1 MTTRRAPSSWPC
13 VFFIRGADM
22 AVMTSPSTVRA
33 PEDALNRVEAQWGA
47 VGRPP
52 LTPTQRRFV
61 LGVLDPLHRDQL
73 RGSVVLE
80 GPAGTGKTTTLL
92 ALIQAAHL
100 LDLEVGVAAP
110 THKAASVL
118 REKLEEAREDYPG
131 LPEPVTLHSLLC
143 LKPQRST
150 YGEPETF
157 RQSKPPQ
164 LGHLDLLIVDECS
177 MVGADLLEHIQ
188 VAARTFVLPV
198 LFAGDPHQLRPVNE
212 NKLSRAFL
220 GEPKTTLDEVLRHDG
235 AVLNLATRIRTL
247 NYVPQVQPGVGG
259 GTEVKVYDT
268 MEEMESTWLK
278 AVTQAEGA
286 GAIRDTMMLCW
297 KNKNRRKYNDMAR
310 TSIYGVNAPRFMKG
324 DVVVTLSAIEQDHRL
339 MHMNNED
346 LQIRDVKYLPEYMP
360 VGALGEDITFKVWS
374 LFTTAETVLYVL
386 DDSETERY
394 RKILKA
400 LGQAIKAEGEKA
412 KKTSDKKLMH
422 EVREA
427 WATHYF
433 PLKGAFAEVDFRYA
447 LTVHKSQGST
457 YNRVFICNDYA
468 GSRDEATRLLYVA
481 VTRAAKEVH
490 HIDNRIKR

>member
-1 MTTRRAPSSWPC
+1 
-13 VFFIRGADM
+13 
-22 AVMTSPSTVRA
+22 
-33 PEDALNRVEAQWGA
+33 
-47 VGRPP
+47 
-52 LTPTQRRFV
+52 
-61 LGVLDPLHRDQL
+61 
-73 RGSVVLE
+73 VVLE

-92 ALIQAAHL
+92 ALIEAAYV

-118 REKLEEAREDYPG
+118 REKLEEAREIYRG

-157 RQSKPPQ
+157 RQSKPPE

-177 MVGADLLEHIQ
+177 MVGADLLEYILA
-188 VAARTFVLPV
+188 AARTFVLPV
-198 LFAGDPHQLRPVNE
+198 LFAGDPYQLRPVNE
-212 NKLSRAFL
+212 TKLSRTFR

-247 NYVPQVQPGVGG
+247 NYVPQIQPGVGG
-259 GTEVKVYDT
+259 GTEVEVYDT
-268 MEEMESTWLK
+268 MDDLEAAWLD
-278 AVTQAEGA
+278 AVVEAEKRGV
-286 GAIRDTMMLCW
+286 IRDTMMLCW
-297 KNKNRRKYNDMAR
+297 TNKNRRKYNDMAR
-310 TSIYGVNAPRFMKG
+310 VKIYGDNAPRFMDG
-324 DVVVTLSAIEQDHRL
+324 DVVVTLSAIEQYGKLVHS
-339 MHMNNED
+339 NNED
-346 LQIRDVKYLPEYMP
+346 LRIVDVNFLPEFVP
-360 VGALGEDITFKVWS
+360 VAALGDDASFKTWHLATSVGS
-374 LFTTAETVLYVL
+374 NLYVL

-412 KKTSDKKLMH
+412 KKTSDKKLMR

-433 PLKGAFAEVDFRYA
+433 PLKGTFAEVDFRYA